1 MRARTTV
8 ALAAALT
15 AGLLLAAC
23 SNHASA
29 GANSKASTPKPAPT
43 VTATATQVLS
53 EEEISQQCTDAV
65 AEAAPEW
72 DDWNLD
78 LEGWKDDPKTPEAC
92 KTLDNLA
99 FNSAYIK
106 GLDIAAACDTPAAL
120 PGKC

>member
-1 MRARTTV
+1 MRIRT
-8 ALAAALT
+8 AAAALT
-15 AGLLLAAC
+15 AAALLPLTAC
-23 SNHASA
+23 SSSDTTDAKP
-29 GANSKASTPKPAPT
+29 KASTPETSAT

-65 AEAAPEW
+65 AEAAPGW

-78 LEGWKDDPKTPEAC
+78 VADWKDDPKTPEVC
-92 KTLDNLA
+92 KSLDSLD
-99 FNSAYIK
+99 FHIAYVE

>member
-1 MRARTTV
+1 MRDTAIITT
-8 ALAAALT
+8 ALLI
-15 AGLLLAAC
+15 AGLTLGC
-23 SNHASA
+23 SSNDKDDAKPEEA
-29 GANSKASTPKPAPT
+29 TPKAPAT

-65 AEAAPEW
+65 AEAAPGW

-78 LEGWKDDPKTPEAC
+78 IAGWKDDPKTPEVC

-99 FNSAYIK
+99 FHQAFID
-106 GLDIAAACDTPAAL
+106 GLNIAAACDTPAAL